1 MTAAR
6 TRRGTGRSIGQER
19 PSLLRGRGVAAAVLV
34 VIGGEDAVQR
44 PSRVGQNLAG
54 LLHLSGRAG
63 LADLG
68 GGHQDLA
75 DQLAELHLAVVDAA
89 GHRVPGRGQLVGV
102 RLGVGPALIGQGE
115 RLAAAV
121 GGLGLDQPLIL
132 ELLERGVDRTRAGPP
147 HPVGALA
154 DLLDDLVPVAGTL
167 GQQRQ
172 RCGPDVTPAYPR
184 PAAEPR
190 PHRAAEPA
198 GAEPAGTTAAT
209 ATATRAPA
217 PGTRETPALGTLGEN
232 LRRRRARPA
241 ALLALAVTAVTVVTV
256 VAVPAAPFF
265 LRHFLSPSSMS
276 SLAPD
281 RRRSPPL
288 ERPSRYPRYCL
299 ARSKIYRRS
308 SFDKSDGE
316 KGGAAGAGVE
326 AGSAA

>member
-6 TRRGTGRSIGQER
+6 PRRGTGRSIGRER
-19 PSLLRGRGVAAAVLV
+19 PSLLRGCGVAAGVLV
-34 VIGGEDAVQR
+34 VIGGEDPVQR
-44 PSRVGQNLAG
+44 PAGVGQDLTG
-54 LLHLSGRAG
+54 LLHLSGRTG
-63 LADLG
+63 LADLRN
-68 GGHQDLA
+68 GHQDLA

-102 RLGVGPALIGQGE
+102 RLGVGPALVGEGE

-154 DLLDDLVPVAGTL
+154 DLLDDLVPVAGTF

-172 RCGPDVTPAYPR
+172 RCGPDVTPAHPR

-198 GAEPAGTTAAT
+198 GTEPAGTTPATPARTTRSAAS
-209 ATATRAPA
+209 
-217 PGTRETPALGTLGEN
+217 GTRETPALGTFGEE

-241 ALLALAVTAVTVVTV
+241 ALLAPAMTAVTLM
-256 VAVPAAPFF
+256 AAPAAPLF
-265 LRHFLSPSSMS
+265 LRHFLSPSS
-276 SLAPD
+276 L
-281 RRRSPPL
+281 
-288 ERPSRYPRYCL
+288 
-299 ARSKIYRRS
+299 
-308 SFDKSDGE
+308 SFV
-316 KGGAAGAGVE
+316 GAGQE
-326 AGSAA
+326 DDRPR